1 VPVVVK
7 KDLKNLKQLIP
18 KIRKTYVRKVRSGI
32 GNQIIKKNI
41 SKGLSPVKGKGRFQK
56 YSDSYK
62 ETIKGNVSFRKI
74 KGKVVPLPFPDAS
87 VFGLKKLT
95 PVNLKLSGQMLST
108 FFTKV
113 IKDSLLIGFR
123 DPLSE
128 IHDQKGAGASQVKRR
143 MLPTEP
149 GEEFKPSISRWIRN
163 QLEKA
168 VREVLART

>member
-1 VPVVVK
+1 MPVVVK

-18 KIRKTYVRKVRSGI
+18 NIRKTYVRKVRSGI

-62 ETIKGNVSFRKI
+62 DKI
-74 KGKVVPLPFPDAS
+74 KFDPVLKAVGKKVS
-87 VFGLKKLT
+87 
-95 PVNLKLSGQMLST
+95 PVNLRVSGQMLST

-113 IKDSLLIGFR
+113 IKDSLLIGFT